1 MSTTGWVVLGVV
13 VVIVIWAISVYNG
26 LVAMRQRTNQAFADI
41 DVQLKQRHD
50 LIPNLVETV
59 KGYAAHERG
68 TLEAVIQARNAAI
81 AAPGVEQKVAA
92 ENVLTGA
99 LRQLFALSEN
109 YPNLKANANFQQ
121 LQSDL
126 SDIENKLAASR
137 RFFNNA
143 VQEYN
148 TGIQQ
153 FPAALFAGMFGF
165 AQRHVLRSRRGPRA
179 TRAGAER
186 EVLEPLITPSWPG
199 LSRPSTSWDYASKTW
214 MPGPRPGMTLERPS
228 ETSWPPTVSTRTSS
242 RTSAARSRC

>member
-1 MSTTGWVVLGVV
+1 MSTTGWVVLGVI
-13 VVIVIWAISVYNG
+13 VVIVLWAISVYNG

-68 TLEAVIQARNAAI
+68 TLEAVVNARNAAI
-81 AAPGVEQKVAA
+81 AAPSVEQKVAA
-92 ENVLTGA
+92 ENMLSGA
-99 LRQLFALSEN
+99 LRQLFALSES
-109 YPNLKANANFQQ
+109 YPDLKANQNFQQ
-121 LQSDL
+121 LQSEL

-137 RFFNNA
+137 RFYNSA

-165 AQRHVLRSRRGPRA
+165 SQRTFFDLGEERA
-179 TRAGAER
+179 T
-186 EVLEPLITPSWPG
+186 LEQAPSV
-199 LSRPSTSWDYASKTW
+199 KF
-214 MPGPRPGMTLERPS
+214 
-228 ETSWPPTVSTRTSS
+228 
-242 RTSAARSRC
+242 

>member
-1 MSTTGWVVLGVV
+1 MSTTGWIILGVIVV
-13 VVIVIWAISVYNG
+13 VVLWAISVYNG
-26 LVAMRQRTNQAFADI
+26 LIGMRQRTNQAFADI

-59 KGYAAHERG
+59 KGYAAHEAG
-68 TLEAVIQARNAAI
+68 TLQAVVNARNSAI

-92 ENVLTGA
+92 ENMLTGA

-148 TGIQQ
+148 TGIQR

-165 AQRHVLRSRRGPRA
+165 TQRDFFDVGADRAQ
-179 TRAGAER
+179 
-186 EVLEPLITPSWPG
+186 LEQAPSV
-199 LSRPSTSWDYASKTW
+199 KF
-214 MPGPRPGMTLERPS
+214 
-228 ETSWPPTVSTRTSS
+228 
-242 RTSAARSRC
+242 